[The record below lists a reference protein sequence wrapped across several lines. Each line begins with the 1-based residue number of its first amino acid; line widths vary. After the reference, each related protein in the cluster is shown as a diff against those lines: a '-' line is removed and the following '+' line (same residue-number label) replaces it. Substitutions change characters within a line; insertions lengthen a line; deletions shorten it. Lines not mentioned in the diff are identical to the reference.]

1 MIRNGIDRVT
11 DAPYRSLLEHLRL
24 GLVSN
29 MSGISPRHGWRST
42 VDVLPQLFTVSCL
55 FAPEHGVRGVLGP
68 GEKVSD
74 GRDELTGLYTHSL
87 FEDMVF
93 SPGTDGADAAYAPRA
108 DSLRDL
114 DMLVF
119 DMQDVGS
126 RYFTYA
132 STLLCTMRACA
143 TNRVPLCVLDRP
155 NPLGGLVTEGGRQ
168 ADDCV
173 SFIGLMR
180 MPIRHRLTLGELA
193 RYCNEAYAPLWRA
206 EAFHALGGHG
216 TSVCQTKPQPAF
228 AGCRHSLQR
237 NLHACGNQCF
247 GGARHN
253 YTLHYH
259 RRPVHPTRKAG
270 RCDECAGAA
279 GTCLQPDILPP
290 RVRQVCRRDLPRC
303 GYPRYGRPRRPGSHA
318 GRIPD

>member
-1 MIRNGIDRVT
+1 MRELAVSLGVPEDRILCDYEGFSTFESVSRARDVFHARRVLVITQKYHLHRAVYIARTLGMNACGVAADTRPYAHRIRREPGSPRLLQGLFCGGGERAQREINRRVNSPVRRKGACH
-11 DAPYRSLLEHLRL
+11 DPERNRPRYRRTVPLPAGAFTT

-42 VDVLPQLFTVSCL
+42 VDVLPKLFTVSCL
-55 FAPEHGVRGVLGP
+55 FASEHGVRGVLGP

-93 SPGTDGADAAYAPRA
+93 SPGTDGTDAAYAPRA
-108 DSLRDL
+108 DSLRDA

-143 TNRVPLCVLDRP
+143 ANRVPLCVLDRP

-180 MPIRHRLTLGELA
+180 MPIRHGPTLGELA
-193 RYCNEAYAPLWRA
+193 RYCNEAYAL
-206 EAFHALGGHG
+206 
-216 TSVCQTKPQPAF
+216 SCD
-228 AGCRHSLQR
+228 
-237 NLHACGNQCF
+237 
-247 GGARHN
+247 
-253 YTLHYH
+253 
-259 RRPVHPTRKAG
+259 RP
-270 RCDECAGAA
+270 
-279 GTCLQPDILPP
+279 
-290 RVRQVCRRDLPRC
+290 
-303 GYPRYGRPRRPGSHA
+303 
-318 GRIPD
+318 

>member
-29 MSGISPRHGWRST
+29 MSGISPCHGWRST
-42 VDVLPQLFTVSCL
+42 VDVLPKLFTVSCL

-93 SPGTDGADAAYAPRA
+93 SPGTDGTDAAYAPRA

-143 TNRVPLCVLDRP
+143 ANRVPLR
-155 NPLGGLVTEGGRQ
+155 
-168 ADDCV
+168 
-173 SFIGLMR
+173 
-180 MPIRHRLTLGELA
+180 
-193 RYCNEAYAPLWRA
+193 W
-206 EAFHALGGHG
+206 
-216 TSVCQTKPQPAF
+216 
-228 AGCRHSLQR
+228 AGW
-237 NLHACGNQCF
+237 
-247 GGARHN
+247 
-253 YTLHYH
+253 
-259 RRPVHPTRKAG
+259 
-270 RCDECAGAA
+270 
-279 GTCLQPDILPP
+279 
-290 RVRQVCRRDLPRC
+290 
-303 GYPRYGRPRRPGSHA
+303 
-318 GRIPD
+318 

>member
-42 VDVLPQLFTVSCL
+42 VDVLPKLFTVSCL

-93 SPGTDGADAAYAPRA
+93 SPGTDGTDAAYAPRA

-143 TNRVPLCVLDRP
+143 ANRVPLCVLDRP

-180 MPIRHRLTLGELA
+180 MPIRHGLTLGELA
-193 RYCNEAYAPLWRA
+193 RYCNEAYALSCDLTVIPC
-206 EAFHALGGHG
+206 GGLRRSTRG
-216 TSVCQTKPQPAF
+216 FRLSDQAPTCLLRMPSQFTTEPACLREPMF
-228 AGCRHSLQR
+228 
-237 NLHACGNQCF
+237 
-247 GGARHN
+247 
-253 YTLHYH
+253 
-259 RRPVHPTRKAG
+259 RR
-270 RCDECAGAA
+270 GAA
-279 GTCLQPDILPP
+279 QLHPSLPSAP
-290 RVRQVCRRDLPRC
+290 RSSNPKGWQ
-303 GYPRYGRPRRPGSHA
+303 
-318 GRIPD
+318 IQ

>member
-42 VDVLPQLFTVSCL
+42 VDVLPKLFTVSCL

-93 SPGTDGADAAYAPRA
+93 SPGTDGTDAAYAPRV

-143 TNRVPLCVLDRP
+143 ANRVPLCVLDRP

-193 RYCNEAYAPLWRA
+193 RYCNEAYALSCDLTVIPC
-206 EAFHALGGHG
+206 GG
-216 TSVCQTKPQPAF
+216 
-228 AGCRHSLQR
+228 L
-237 NLHACGNQCF
+237 
-247 GGARHN
+247 
-253 YTLHYH
+253 
-259 RRPVHPTRKAG
+259 RRSM
-270 RCDECAGAA
+270 
-279 GTCLQPDILPP
+279 L
-290 RVRQVCRRDLPRC
+290 
-303 GYPRYGRPRRPGSHA
+303 
-318 GRIPD
+318 